1 MAFSSLS
8 SPIFPEQRYEFEDTY
23 DVFMSFRGDDTLNTF
38 ASYLYGAL
46 SANQIL
52 TSIDHE
58 LDRGEEM
65 SPILRKAI
73 KESKISVIIFSENY
87 ASSIRCLDELLQ
99 ILECRRTKGQIV
111 MPIFYHID
119 PSMVQNQKANY
130 GVAFVELE
138 HHFKDIMEKVQKWKD
153 ALTEASNLH
162 GFDSK
167 AFRLLYARHGSNYLR
182 KKLHSELLNTD
193 QAILKMDTSF
203 IASPYIFDKLRYKK
217 VKMGLSVFIEKSLIE
232 DGKYWIDNK
241 LWMHDLLRQMG
252 QKIACDR
259 HTEPGDYSRLW
270 DAKDVCHVLERNT
283 GTIAVKFIS
292 FNMSGMMRDIKA
304 CRLDSYLS
312 KKQNYFHW
320 DLYPLKSLP
329 SNFTPKNLVELRL
342 RGNHVEKLWNHEVQ
356 PFFCITTFFSDVEK
370 DGSQLFQVPYR
381 ITRFVSTG
389 SLPGKFKS

>member
-167 AFRLLYARHGSNYLR
+167 AFRVNAERLLDDG
-182 KKLHSELLNTD
+182 D
-193 QAILKMDTSF
+193 CW
-203 IASPYIFDKLRYKK
+203 

-342 RGNHVEKLWNHEVQ
+342 RGNHVEKLWNHAVQ

>member
-167 AFRLLYARHGSNYLR
+167 AFRVNAERLLDDG
-182 KKLHSELLNTD
+182 D
-193 QAILKMDTSF
+193 CW
-203 IASPYIFDKLRYKK
+203 

-259 HTEPGDYSRLW
+259 HTELGDYSRLW

-304 CRLDSYLS
+304 CRTALSKICNLRILKIFWGNNISDNKFKLYFPQGLDSYLS
-312 KKQNYFHW
+312 EKQNYFHW

-342 RGNHVEKLWNHEVQ
+342 LGNHVEKLWNHEVQ